1 MFKTALV
8 LTFAVA
14 LLASART
21 FPDPK
26 VDEPRNMTA
35 PETAVLAGGCF
46 WGVEDVFDHVKG
58 VTSAVSGY
66 SGGDQKT
73 ARSELV
79 EAGGTGH
86 AEAVSITYDPSQIT
100 YGQILKIFFSVVH
113 DPTEVDGQGPD
124 EGPQYRSVIFYA
136 NDSQKRIAEA
146 YIRDLRVARVFREK
160 IATQLVPLRGF
171 YPAEPVH
178 QHFSQRHPTS
188 SYVINN
194 DVPKVEALK
203 AWFPQFYKD

>member
-1 MFKTALV
+1 MFKTAFI
-8 LTFAVA
+8 LTFALA
-14 LLASART
+14 LASGRT

-26 VDEPRNMTA
+26 IDEPPHSSA

-58 VTSAVSGY
+58 VASVVSGY

-73 ARSELV
+73 ARSDLV

-86 AEAVSITYDPSQIT
+86 AEAVMITYDPSQIT
-100 YGQILKIFFSVVH
+100 YGQLLKIFFSVVH

-136 NDSQKRIAEA
+136 NDAQKRIAEA
-146 YIRDLRVARVFREK
+146 YIRDLRAARIFREK

-171 YPAEPVH
+171 YPAEPIH
-178 QHFSQRHPTS
+178 QHFSQRHPTN